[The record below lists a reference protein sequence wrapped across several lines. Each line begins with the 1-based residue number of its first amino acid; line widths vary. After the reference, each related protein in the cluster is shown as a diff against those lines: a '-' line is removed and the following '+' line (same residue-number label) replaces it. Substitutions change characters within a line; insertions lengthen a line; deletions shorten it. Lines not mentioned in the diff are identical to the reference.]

1 MKRSISVIDI
11 MNKKDK
17 ERIVMVT
24 SYDSTMTRIIDASE
38 VDIILV
44 GDSAGMV
51 MAGGET
57 TLGIT
62 MDQMIYHTSCVTRVK
77 PRALVVGDMPFLS
90 YQASVTDAVYN
101 AGRFLKEAGAH
112 AVKLEGGKRIIE
124 QVKAIVRADI
134 PVMGHLGLTP
144 QSVNAFGGY
153 KIQGRGDEAAKLLKE
168 NALALQDAGV
178 FSMVLECVPASVAKE
193 VTEAL
198 DVPTIGI
205 GAGLHCDGQVLV
217 IQDLLGMSKEFKPK
231 FVKRYAMLFDTI
243 KEAVDAYAGEVREGT
258 FPDEEHSFK
267 E

>member
-11 MNKKDK
+11 MNKKGK

-24 SYDSTMTRIIDASE
+24 SYDSTMTKIIDASE

-57 TLGIT
+57 TLGVT

-90 YQASVTDAVYN
+90 YQASVSDAVYN
-101 AGRFLKEAGAH
+101 AGRFLKEGGAQ
-112 AVKLEGGKRIIE
+112 AVKLEGGKRVIE
-124 QVKAIVRADI
+124 QVKAIVSADI

-153 KIQGRGDEAAKLLKE
+153 KVQGRGEEAARLLKE

-178 FSMVLECVPASVAKE
+178 FSMVLECVPATVASE
-193 VTEAL
+193 VSDAL

-205 GAGLHCDGQVLV
+205 GAGPYCDGQVLV

-231 FVKRYAMLFDTI
+231 FAKRYAMLFDTI
-243 KEAVDAYAGEVREGT
+243 KDAVDAYATEVKEGT

>member
-1 MKRSISVIDI
+1 MKKTISVVDI
-11 MNKKDK
+11 MKKKGK

-24 SYDSTMTRIIDASE
+24 SYDSTMTKIIDASN

-62 MDQMIYHTSCVTRVK
+62 MDQMVYHTMCVTRAK
-77 PRALVVGDMPFLS
+77 PAALVIGDMPFLS
-90 YQASVTDAVYN
+90 YQTSVSDAVHN

-112 AVKLEGGKRIIE
+112 GVKLEGGKRVLE

-144 QSVNAFGGY
+144 QSVHAFGGY
-153 KIQGRGDEAAKLLKE
+153 KIQGRGDEAARLLKE

-178 FSMVLECVPASVAKE
+178 FSLVLECVPASVAKE
-193 VTEAL
+193 VTESL
-198 DVPTIGI
+198 EIPTIGI
-205 GAGLHCDGQVLV
+205 GGGPFCDGQVLV
-217 IQDLLGMSKEFKPK
+217 IQDLLGMSKDFKPK

-243 KEAVDAYAGEVREGT
+243 KEAVDTYAAEVRAGA